1 MNNAYRPRRLA
12 DFARPRRTCLSV
24 PGSSAK
30 MIEKSKGLP
39 ADEVFLDLEDAVAP
53 DAKAEARTQVAV
65 ALAEPGWSDQLR
77 GVRVNDWTTPWTY
90 ADVIEVV
97 STAGASLDLVVL
109 PKVTDVSHIHAL
121 DLLLSQLETTHGLP
135 VGRIGIE
142 AQIENAQG
150 LTNVDAI
157 AAGPRVQALV
167 LGPADMMASLNMRTL
182 VVGEQP
188 EGYDVGD
195 AYHHAL
201 MTILVAA
208 RTHGVAA
215 IDGPYLKVRDVD
227 AFRRVAGRSAALG
240 YDGKWVLHPD
250 QIAAGNEIFSPRQEA
265 YDHAELI
272 LEAYDWHTSRA
283 GGARGAVMLGD
294 EMIDEA
300 SRKMAMVIAG
310 KGRAAG
316 MIRKA
321 EPFLPPIVKPTHA
334 GRDEPAAPLADGIDM
349 HTHLGGDLGIGGAV
363 GRSEHDPRA
372 DHVAMRR
379 RRRPGSGTQNRL
391 VQRTQGDDERTFHG
405 HPSVV
410 PAPGLIAAATRRG
423 HPHRTRGVGPR

>member
-1 MNNAYRPRRLA
+1 VS
-12 DFARPRRTCLSV
+12 FGS
-24 PGSSAK
+24 GSSAK
-30 MIEKSKGLP
+30 MIESQGLP

-201 MTILVAA
+201 MTIWSPPA
-208 RTHGVAA
+208 RRG
-215 IDGPYLKVRDVD
+215 RD
-227 AFRRVAGRSAALG
+227 RRTVLRCATSTRVPAGGRPSAALG
-240 YDGKWVLHPD
+240 
-250 QIAAGNEIFSPRQEA
+250 
-265 YDHAELI
+265 
-272 LEAYDWHTSRA
+272 
-283 GGARGAVMLGD
+283 
-294 EMIDEA
+294 
-300 SRKMAMVIAG
+300 
-310 KGRAAG
+310 
-316 MIRKA
+316 
-321 EPFLPPIVKPTHA
+321 
-334 GRDEPAAPLADGIDM
+334 
-349 HTHLGGDLGIGGAV
+349 
-363 GRSEHDPRA
+363 
-372 DHVAMRR
+372 
-379 RRRPGSGTQNRL
+379 
-391 VQRTQGDDERTFHG
+391 
-405 HPSVV
+405 
-410 PAPGLIAAATRRG
+410 
-423 HPHRTRGVGPR
+423 

>member
-1 MNNAYRPRRLA
+1 VETAY
-12 DFARPRRTCLSV
+12 RPRRTCLSV
-24 PGSSAK
+24 PGSNAK
-30 MIEKSKGLP
+30 MIDEAKGLP

-65 ALAEPGWSDQLR
+65 ALAEPGWSGQLR

-97 STAGASLDLVVL
+97 STAGAALDLIVL
-109 PKVTDVSHIHAL
+109 PKVTGVSHIHAL
-121 DLLLSQLETTHGLP
+121 DLLLSQLETTHDVP

-142 AQIENAQG
+142 AQIENADG
-150 LTNVDAI
+150 LSNIDAI

-167 LGPADMMASLNMRTL
+167 LGPADLMASLNMRTL
-182 VVGEQP
+182 EVGEQP

-195 AYHHAL
+195 AYHHVL
-201 MTILVAA
+201 MTILIAA
-208 RTHGVAA
+208 RTHGVLA
-215 IDGPYLKVRDVD
+215 IDGPYLKIRDVD

-250 QIAAGNEIFSPRQEA
+250 QIAVGNEIFSPRQEA

-272 LEAYDWHTSRA
+272 LDAYEWHTSRA

-300 SRKMAMVIAG
+300 SRKMALVIAG

-316 MIRKA
+316 MVRKSP
-321 EPFLPPIVKPTHA
+321 PFAPPA
-334 GRDEPAAPLADGIDM
+334 
-349 HTHLGGDLGIGGAV
+349 
-363 GRSEHDPRA
+363 
-372 DHVAMRR
+372 
-379 RRRPGSGTQNRL
+379 
-391 VQRTQGDDERTFHG
+391 
-405 HPSVV
+405 
-410 PAPGLIAAATRRG
+410 
-423 HPHRTRGVGPR
+423 